1 MHNQPGSAPPVFVD
15 GTGRRRRLTVIAGTA
30 MGLGLLTSLALIA
43 AGLFLDT
50 SVPLPGWSEDS
61 RGTRPVEAGVD
72 GINQPRV
79 ATSPS
84 PSPATRTSAPLP
96 RTSPTAGDRSPTT
109 AGTTGT
115 GTGAPSATDRP
126 GRGDEHRNTA
136 KPSRSP
142 GKPQ

>member
-1 MHNQPGSAPPVFVD
+1 MHNPPGSAPPVFVD

-50 SVPLPGWSEDS
+50 SVPLPGWTDDS

-72 GINQPRV
+72 GIIQPRV
-79 ATSPS
+79 APSPS
-84 PSPATRTSAPLP
+84 PSVTRTSAPLP
-96 RTSPTAGDRSPTT
+96 RATPTT
-109 AGTTGT
+109 GNQAPSPAGTTAT
-115 GTGAPSATDRP
+115 ATGAPAATDPP

-136 KPSRSP
+136 KPSKSP

>member
-15 GTGRRRRLTVIAGTA
+15 GTGRRRRLTVIAGTTL
-30 MGLGLLTSLALIA
+30 GLGLLTSLALIA
-43 AGLFLDT
+43 AGLLLDT
-50 SVPLPGWSEDS
+50 SVPLPGWTDDS

-79 ATSPS
+79 ARSPS
-84 PSPATRTSAPLP
+84 PSSATRTSAPLSRATP
-96 RTSPTAGDRSPTT
+96 TTGDRPPTA
-109 AGTTGT
+109 AGTTAPT
-115 GTGAPSATDRP
+115 TGAPSPTDQP

-136 KPSRSP
+136 KPSKSP

>member
-1 MHNQPGSAPPVFVD
+1 MHNQQGSAPPVFVD

-50 SVPLPGWSEDS
+50 SVPLPGWSDDS

-72 GINQPRV
+72 GIKPPRV
-79 ATSPS
+79 AGSPS
-84 PSPATRTSAPLP
+84 PSPSTRTSAPLP
-96 RTSPTAGDRSPTT
+96 RVTPTTGDRSRTTT
-109 AGTTGT
+109 ATPTAT
-115 GTGAPSATDRP
+115 PSATDQP
-126 GRGDEHRNTA
+126 GRGDERRNTA

-142 GKPQ
+142 GKPH

>member
-50 SVPLPGWSEDS
+50 SVPLPGWSDDS

-72 GINQPRV
+72 GITPPRV
-79 ATSPS
+79 AESPS
-84 PSPATRTSAPLP
+84 PSPVARTSAPLP
-96 RTSPTAGDRSPTT
+96 RATPTTGDRSRTT
-109 AGTTGT
+109 AATP
-115 GTGAPSATDRP
+115 TGAPSATDQP
-126 GRGDEHRNTA
+126 GRGDEHRPTA
-136 KPSRSP
+136 KPSKSP

>member
-1 MHNQPGSAPPVFVD
+1 MHNQPGTAPPVFVD

-30 MGLGLLTSLALIA
+30 MGLGLLTSLALIV

-50 SVPLPGWSEDS
+50 SVPLPGWSDDS

-72 GINQPRV
+72 EINQPRV

-84 PSPATRTSAPLP
+84 PSPMTRTSAPLP
-96 RTSPTAGDRSPTT
+96 RVTRTADDRSPTP
-109 AGTTGT
+109 AGTTVTRG
-115 GTGAPSATDRP
+115 PSATDRP

>member
-15 GTGRRRRLTVIAGTA
+15 GSGRRRRLTVIAGTV
-30 MGLGLLTSLALIA
+30 MGFGLLTSLALIA

-50 SVPLPGWSEDS
+50 SVPLPGWSDDS

-72 GINQPRV
+72 GVKQPRE
-79 ATSPS
+79 ARSPS
-84 PSPATRTSAPLP
+84 PVTRTTAPLP
-96 RTSPTAGDRSPTT
+96 RATPTVGDRTPTT
-109 AGTTGT
+109 AGTTAT
-115 GTGAPSATDRP
+115 TTGAPSATDRP

-136 KPSRSP
+136 KPSRAP

>member
-1 MHNQPGSAPPVFVD
+1 MHSQPGPVPPVFVD
-15 GTGRRRRLTVIAGTA
+15 GSGRRRRLTVIMGTA

-50 SVPLPGWSEDS
+50 SVPLPGWSDDS

-72 GINQPRV
+72 GINAPRV
-79 ATSPS
+79 AESPS
-84 PSPATRTSAPLP
+84 PSSATRTSAPLP
-96 RTSPTAGDRSPTT
+96 RTTPTSDRSPTT
-109 AGTTGT
+109 AGTTAGT
-115 GTGAPSATDRP
+115 PSATAQP
-126 GRGDEHRNTA
+126 GRGDERRNTA

>member
-1 MHNQPGSAPPVFVD
+1 MHNQPGAAPPVFVD

-30 MGLGLLTSLALIA
+30 MGLGLLTSLALIV

-50 SVPLPGWSEDS
+50 SVPLPGWSDDS

-72 GINQPRV
+72 EINQPRV

-96 RTSPTAGDRSPTT
+96 RVTPTAGDRSPTP
-109 AGTTGT
+109 AGTTADV
-115 GTGAPSATDRP
+115 TGAPSATDRP

-142 GKPQ
+142 GRPQ

>member
-43 AGLFLDT
+43 AGIFLDT
-50 SVPLPGWSEDS
+50 SVPLPGWSDDS

-84 PSPATRTSAPLP
+84 PVTRTAAPLP
-96 RTSPTAGDRSPTT
+96 RATSTAGDRPPTT
-109 AGTTGT
+109 AGTTAT
-115 GTGAPSATDRP
+115 GVPSATDRP
-126 GRGDEHRNTA
+126 GRGDEHRNGA
-136 KPSRSP
+136 KPSRPP

>member
-15 GTGRRRRLTVIAGTA
+15 GTGRRRRLTVLAGTA

-43 AGLFLDT
+43 AGLFLDS
-50 SVPLPGWSEDS
+50 SVPLPGWSDDS

-72 GINQPRV
+72 GVNQPRV

-84 PSPATRTSAPLP
+84 PSSATSTSAPLP
-96 RTSPTAGDRSPTT
+96 RATPTT
-109 AGTTGT
+109 GSRPPTTT
-115 GTGAPSATDRP
+115 ATATGAPSATDRP

-136 KPSRSP
+136 KPSKSP

>member
-1 MHNQPGSAPPVFVD
+1 MHSQPGSVPPVFVD

-30 MGLGLLTSLALIA
+30 MGLGLLTSLVLIA

-72 GINQPRV
+72 GVNPPRL
-79 ATSPS
+79 AKS
-84 PSPATRTSAPLP
+84 PSPAGRTSAPLP
-96 RTSPTAGDRSPTT
+96 RATPTSDRSPTT
-109 AGTTGT
+109 AGTTATAT
-115 GTGAPSATDRP
+115 GTPSATDQP
-126 GRGDEHRNTA
+126 GRGDEHRKTA

>member
-1 MHNQPGSAPPVFVD
+1 MHSQPGSVPPVFVD

-30 MGLGLLTSLALIA
+30 MGLGLLTSLVLIA

-72 GINQPRV
+72 GVKPPRV
-79 ATSPS
+79 AESPS
-84 PSPATRTSAPLP
+84 PSPAARTSAPLP
-96 RTSPTAGDRSPTT
+96 RATPTSDRSPTT
-109 AGTTGT
+109 AATATGT
-115 GTGAPSATDRP
+115 PSAIDQP
-126 GRGDEHRNTA
+126 GRGDEHGRNA

>member
-30 MGLGLLTSLALIA
+30 MGLGLLASLVLIA

-50 SVPLPGWSEDS
+50 SVSLPGWSDDS

-79 ATSPS
+79 ATSP
-84 PSPATRTSAPLP
+84 PSPATRTSVPLP
-96 RTSPTAGDRSPTT
+96 RATPTAGDRAT
-109 AGTTGT
+109 AGTTAT
-115 GTGAPSATDRP
+115 ATGAPSATDRP

>member
-1 MHNQPGSAPPVFVD
+1 MHSQPGSVPPVFVD
-15 GTGRRRRLTVIAGTA
+15 GTGRRRRLTMIAGTA

-50 SVPLPGWSEDS
+50 SVPLPGWSDDS

-72 GINQPRV
+72 GVSPPRV
-79 ATSPS
+79 AESPS
-84 PSPATRTSAPLP
+84 PSPAARTSAPMP
-96 RTSPTAGDRSPTT
+96 RATPTSDRSPTT
-109 AGTTGT
+109 TATATGT
-115 GTGAPSATDRP
+115 PSATDQP
-126 GRGDEHRNTA
+126 GRGDEHRRTA